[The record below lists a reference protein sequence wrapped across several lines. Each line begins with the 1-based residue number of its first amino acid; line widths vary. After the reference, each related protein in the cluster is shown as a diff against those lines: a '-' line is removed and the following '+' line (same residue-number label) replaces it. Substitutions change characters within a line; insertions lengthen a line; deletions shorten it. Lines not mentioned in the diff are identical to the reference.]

1 MFGVLAAFALIIAA
15 CGGASENAVDETPVP
30 SPSIEAEETPTI
42 SDSYITLEQYEANK
56 TAYTDEKVVLFFNA
70 QWCSTCK
77 SARANFEA
85 NLADFPA
92 DLTIVL
98 VDYDTALDLRKTYG
112 VTLQHTFVQVDV
124 NGKELAKWS
133 GSKTIEEVVENID

>member
-1 MFGVLAAFALIIAA
+1 MLSVLTLIVAA
-15 CGGASENAVDETPVP
+15 CGSASESAIGEAAVPG
-30 SPSIEAEETPTI
+30 SSIEVAEMSTP
-42 SDSYITLEQYEANK
+42 SNSYITLEQYEANK
-56 TAYTDEKVVLFFNA
+56 AAYSAEKVVLFFNA

-77 SARANFEA
+77 SARTNFEA
-85 NLADFPA
+85 NLADFPD

-98 VDYDTALDLRKTYG
+98 VDYVTALDLRKTYG

-133 GSKTIEEVVENID
+133 GVRPLKKS

>member
-1 MFGVLAAFALIIAA
+1 MLAACVLMIAA
-15 CGGASENAVDETPVP
+15 CGGASESAVDETPVP
-30 SPSIEAEETPTI
+30 GSPTEAEETLSI

-56 TAYTDEKVVLFFNA
+56 AAYTSEKVVLFFNA

-85 NLADFPA
+85 NLANFPA
-92 DLTIVL
+92 NLTIVL
-98 VDYDTALDLRKTYG
+98 VDYDTALGLRKTYG

-133 GSKTIEEVVENID
+133 GSKTIQEVVENID

>member
-1 MFGVLAAFALIIAA
+1 MLSVFMLIVAA
-15 CGGASENAVDETPVP
+15 CGSASESAVGEAAVP
-30 SPSIEAEETPTI
+30 GSSIEVAEMSTP

-56 TAYTDEKVVLFFNA
+56 AAYTDENVVLFFNA

-85 NLADFPA
+85 NLAGFPA

>member
-1 MFGVLAAFALIIAA
+1 MFGVIAAFVLIISA
-15 CGGASENAVDETPVP
+15 CGGASDGAVDEMTVP
-30 SPSIEAEETPTI
+30 GSSIEVAEMSTM
-42 SDSYITLEQYEANK
+42 SDSYITLEQYEVNK
-56 TAYTDEKVVLFFNA
+56 AAYASENVVLFFNA
-70 QWCSTCK
+70 RWCSTCK

-85 NLADFPA
+85 NLADLPA

-133 GSKTIEEVVENID
+133 GSKTIQEIVENID